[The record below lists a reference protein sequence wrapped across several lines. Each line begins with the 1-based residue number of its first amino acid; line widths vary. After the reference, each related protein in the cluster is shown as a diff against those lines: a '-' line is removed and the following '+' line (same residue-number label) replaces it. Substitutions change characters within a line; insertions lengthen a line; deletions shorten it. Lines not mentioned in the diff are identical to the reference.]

1 MALHNITGKSGEDA
15 AVNFLQNQKYKIL
28 SRNFKSK
35 VGEVDIV
42 AKERDQVVFVEV
54 KTRSNTLFGTPG
66 EAIGYKKLISLIK
79 TAQYY
84 LMINNF
90 SQNYRIDAVE
100 VIMVDGQVKSIN
112 QIKNITL

>member
-28 SRNFKSK
+28 LRNFKSK

-42 AKERDQVVFVEV
+42 AMDGDQVVFVEV
-54 KTRSNTLFGTPG
+54 KTRSSILFGTPS
-66 EAIGYKKLISLIK
+66 EAIGYHKLQSLIK
-79 TAQYY
+79 AAEYY
-84 LMINNF
+84 LLINRLD
-90 SQNYRIDAVE
+90 QNYRIDAIE
-100 VIMVDGQVKSIN
+100 VIMVDGTVKSIN